1 MVKKKIIFE
10 KGTQAPDF
18 KLPAS
23 DGKEYTLKDTMGDK
37 GVVLFFYP
45 KDNTPG
51 CTTESCEFKEIY
63 DEIRNQGFEVY
74 GISKDGLVSHD
85 KFIDK
90 YELPFVLLSDEEIK
104 THEDYQVWREKNMY
118 GKIKMGVVRSTF
130 VIDSQGKII
139 QEFRNIKAKGHALKI
154 YNFIK
159 DEVL

>member
-1 MVKKKIIFE
+1 MAKKMMIFE
-10 KGTQAPDF
+10 KGTDAPGF
-18 KLPAS
+18 KLPGS
-23 DGKEYTLKDTMGDK
+23 DGKEYALKDIMGDK

-63 DEIRNQGFEVY
+63 DEIRRLGFEVY
-74 GISKDGLVSHD
+74 GISKDSLKSHD

-104 THEDYQVWREKNMY
+104 THEDYQVWKEKNMY
-118 GKIKMGVVRSTF
+118 GNIKMGVVRSTF
-130 VIDSQGKII
+130 IIDNDGKII

-154 YNFIK
+154 YNYIK
-159 DEVL
+159 DEIL

>member
-1 MVKKKIIFE
+1 MAKKKIIFE
-10 KGTQAPDF
+10 KGMEAPDF
-18 KLPAS
+18 KLPGS
-23 DGKEYTLKDTMGDK
+23 DGKEYSLKDMMGDK

-51 CTTESCEFKEIY
+51 CTAESCEFKEIY
-63 DEIRNQGFEVY
+63 DEIRNLGFEVY
-74 GISKDGLVSHD
+74 GISKDSLKSHD

-104 THEDYQVWREKNMY
+104 THEDYLVWKEKNMY
-118 GKIKMGVVRSTF
+118 GKLKMGVVRSTF
-130 VIDSQGKII
+130 VIGSDGKII